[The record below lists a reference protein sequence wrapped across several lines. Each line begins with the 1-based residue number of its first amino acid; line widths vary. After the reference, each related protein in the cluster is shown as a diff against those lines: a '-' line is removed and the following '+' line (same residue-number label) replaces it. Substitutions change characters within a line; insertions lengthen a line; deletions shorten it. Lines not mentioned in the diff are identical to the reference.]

1 MCEMSR
7 YRRTHSTLT
16 QFEASPVAVAGR
28 IPQLPACWL
37 LASMVAVAA
46 GSAACERPKTD
57 ILNTTSEDIG
67 NYTVAPT
74 SSSDGQ
80 FSAHVC
86 VDRAGSTDEIVRRIT
101 QQLANHEYSTITL
114 DVYTREQPVGRY
126 VSSRSNE
133 ERSTLGSDSNPCVRN
148 GDERQA
154 PGPET
159 R

>member
-1 MCEMSR
+1 MREMPR
-7 YRRTHSTLT
+7 YHRTHVSPT
-16 QFEASPVAVAGR
+16 QIEASPVVAGR
-28 IPQLPACWL
+28 RAPLRTSCWL
-37 LASMVAVAA
+37 LATIVAVAA

-67 NYTVAPT
+67 NYSVAPT
-74 SSSDGQ
+74 NSSDGQ

-101 QQLANHEYSTITL
+101 QQLANHEYRTITL

-133 ERSTLGSDSNPCVRN
+133 EHSTLGSESNPCVK
-148 GDERQA
+148 GGEEPQA